1 MTTPQTPRWYSVNNM
16 GMATLCADQADAE
29 MTASDCDTE
38 WPRQSPHRAVQLVE
52 VSELDTERTARI
64 EAQQRLADMQELANS
79 CLDKVAHD
87 LIQEMKPSMREDVMN
102 AYQALVKA
110 KAAKMMKALEKGQ
123 E

>member
-1 MTTPQTPRWYSVNNM
+1 MQFEI
-16 GMATLCADQADAE
+16 DDEQIQASAKKELEIAVSGLIKDTITGYQF
-29 MTASDCDTE
+29 TAKLRD
-38 WPRQSPHRAVQLVE
+38 RVK
-52 VSELDTERTARI
+52 
-64 EAQQRLADMQELANS
+64 ELANS

-87 LIQEMKPSMREDVMN
+87 LVQELKPRMREDVQD